1 MRILNYQKIL
11 AICLM
16 GENEKV
22 LRTKACTKESNTKF
36 KTFKFPISIWQATW
50 AHYSQMYSNYNINV
64 PPVRSTKLYHGIYFQ
79 CS

>member
-36 KTFKFPISIWQATW
+36 KTFRFPISVWQAT
-50 AHYSQMYSNYNINV
+50 
-64 PPVRSTKLYHGIYFQ
+64 
-79 CS
+79 